1 MDNNPMEPEFKKNS
15 PDPNEIPNK
24 LENTGEEVFDD
35 ESLRLKLLELLDQTI
50 EWLNEFAHENPES
63 LVELDAYNLYILLR
77 LLLPEGNESVK
88 LIYEKI
94 NEDIIGIEGT
104 NVSLAYFYE
113 KRYLKVELEAKI
125 SLVTTKQEQIKTL
138 VSDPLC
144 PRFYV
149 SLKAG
154 DILTIIQNLRKQ
166 LESTS
171 LSITELAELIVQLGK
186 GKDTLLGEDD
196 GKDNP
201 LYKIRNG
208 VQALLDRKT
217 YHEDNQLLLGLLNSV
232 REKGFGLLDLVNDFK
247 YRSGR
252 NFYFDNL
259 NELNK
264 EQLLSILR
272 AEFQDDN
279 AIARFIHDLIEIG
292 WRGGFDTFIEKLKTE
307 GILSEDITDRLSR
320 NKSFLTIMQKVAMQF
335 FNNTGANY
343 DIPASHIRYARDV
356 LKAFGFYDN
365 YINNFY
371 SNYIKQECI
380 IRLEELKD
388 FMRNDFKSIDEA
400 YNFIEINYPYLKSIF
415 EGPRIAD
422 TGFINLDGNSIKWD
436 STMVIDTIE
445 SMKRRLFPFFQ
456 DKLFDSPYLTDDMIH
471 ELKKTYALFIIKLI
485 NLSGVKYSW
494 ISSTLTNVIKNK
506 RKRIAL
512 RYMNVSEEELSI

>member
-1 MDNNPMEPEFKKNS
+1 
-15 PDPNEIPNK
+15 
-24 LENTGEEVFDD
+24 
-35 ESLRLKLLELLDQTI
+35 
-50 EWLNEFAHENPES
+50 
-63 LVELDAYNLYILLR
+63 
-77 LLLPEGNESVK
+77 
-88 LIYEKI
+88 
-94 NEDIIGIEGT
+94 
-104 NVSLAYFYE
+104 
-113 KRYLKVELEAKI
+113 
-125 SLVTTKQEQIKTL
+125 
-138 VSDPLC
+138 
-144 PRFYV
+144 
-149 SLKAG
+149 
-154 DILTIIQNLRKQ
+154 
-166 LESTS
+166 
-171 LSITELAELIVQLGK
+171 
-186 GKDTLLGEDD
+186 
-196 GKDNP
+196 
-201 LYKIRNG
+201 
-208 VQALLDRKT
+208 
-217 YHEDNQLLLGLLNSV
+217 
-232 REKGFGLLDLVNDFK
+232 
-247 YRSGR
+247 
-252 NFYFDNL
+252 
-259 NELNK
+259 
-264 EQLLSILR
+264 
-272 AEFQDDN
+272 EFQDDN

-485 NLSGVKYSW
+485 NLSWVKYSW

-512 RYMNVSEEELSI
+512 RYMNVSEEEELSI